1 MKKGLAKGRSE
12 ERKTLL
18 EIVQKLKEG
27 KTPEQLVADGME
39 KRICGF
45 CYHVKKASIIC
56 NNPFLYKTKSYK
68 EKGLAEELKRI
79 FRGTENFTCDHS
91 KVSVF
96 DLLLNAGTF
105 CITYSVLYC
114 CRNLIFYVISG
125 SSFLSLASLL
135 YVDYVLLVA
144 IILPQT
150 LFINPV
156 FPTLPWKIPYVFPV
170 KVTYKTSTKKNAKA
184 KTKETYLHTESC

>member
-1 MKKGLAKGRSE
+1 M
-12 ERKTLL
+12 
-18 EIVQKLKEG
+18 
-27 KTPEQLVADGME
+27 
-39 KRICGF
+39 
-45 CYHVKKASIIC
+45 
-56 NNPFLYKTKSYK
+56 
-68 EKGLAEELKRI
+68 

-144 IILPQT
+144 IILHQL
-150 LFINPV
+150 LFTNPV
-156 FPTLPWKIPYVFPV
+156 FPTLPRKIPPIFPV
-170 KVTYKTSTKKNAKA
+170 NGVIVKELPYGKADSSYTFTINTNVDITNETIARQNNFTVTKLVVKVQVPDTNVYTDVEVDLPNTVI
-184 KTKETYLHTESC
+184 TIQ